1 MRSWKQ
7 HIEAAKDRQARRG
20 RPGLPASGCVA
31 ASANWRIEMEQHC
44 AYELVSATYPAEL
57 TEAVNAHLAS
67 GWQLFGAPFAHGDAF
82 YQAVI
87 ARGPT
92 PDKRLRRT
100 TGDGERG

>member
-1 MRSWKQ
+1 
-7 HIEAAKDRQARRG
+7 
-20 RPGLPASGCVA
+20 
-31 ASANWRIEMEQHC
+31 MEQQR
-44 AYELVSATYPAEL
+44 AYELVSAPYPAEL
-57 TEAVNAHLAS
+57 TETVNAYLAK

-87 ARGPT
+87 ARGPA